1 MNLTRPNQNR
11 PDSNR
16 GLALG
21 APASRRRADDGLA
34 GGTPALPGNALRF
47 WDASRGLRTVAL
59 LAGFVVLGLANSFPA
74 AAQQTNA
81 PAGTNY
87 SSFQIIAERNIFDP
101 NRYPRTSRS
110 NRRTSSRSAT
120 TFSLVGTMSY
130 QRGMIAFFDGTDS
143 GYRKVLTQNGVVAG
157 YKVVEIT
164 LRGVKLESGGK
175 QIEMKV
181 GAQMRQESKGE
192 WQLAGPGELP
202 ASTAENEVT
211 ASNETPSSAGS
222 SSEGNDVLKKLMQ
235 QREQELK

>member
-1 MNLTRPNQNR
+1 MNLTRQNQNC

-21 APASRRRADDGLA
+21 APASRRRAVDGLA

-59 LAGFVVLGLANSFPA
+59 LAGFLVLGLANSFPA

-81 PAGTNY
+81 PAGTDY
-87 SSFQIIAERNIFDP
+87 SSFRIIAERNIFDP
-101 NRYPRTSRS
+101 NRYPHTTRS
-110 NRRTSSRSAT
+110 SRRTTNNRVPA
-120 TFSLVGTMSY
+120 FSLVGTMSY
-130 QRGMIAFFDGTDS
+130 KNGMLAFFDGTDS
-143 GYRKVLTQNGVVAG
+143 DHRKVLAQNGVIAG

-164 LRGVKLESGGK
+164 LRGVKLESAGK
-175 QIEMKV
+175 LVEMKV

-202 ASTAENEVT
+202 ASTAENEAT
-211 ASNETPSSAGS
+211 ASNETPPSAGS
-222 SSEGNDVLKKLMQ
+222 SSEGNDVLRKLMQ